1 MSGVKLDREGRF
13 KARPTSWTMRTRD
26 SGSVCVSIGYAI
38 LAQFDYDTES
48 WIEWGDA
55 ADDVYVY
62 GDHYVIKK
70 DGKPNNPMIEKLYDA
85 LGWDGNPDA
94 LLAAPPDI
102 VVQISVKADEYQG
115 KTTFKVD
122 WLDRGDA
129 IPRKGGG
136 ANATPEDLVS
146 VKAKFGSVLRAA
158 FGAAKAKTPIV
169 PAPTATTPSPSK
181 PAKESRGP
189 SAPTEEE
196 ARAMAP
202 SVNAAHPVDPVT
214 VPDGSDEAAKFDGDI
229 PF

>member
-38 LAQFDYDTES
+38 LAQFDYDEETWS
-48 WIEWGDA
+48 EWGAD

-94 LLAAPPDI
+94 LLVAPPDV
-102 VVQISVKADEYQG
+102 VVQVTVKADEYQG
-115 KTTFKVD
+115 KTTYKVD

-129 IPRKGGG
+129 IPKKGGG

-146 VKAKFGSVLRAA
+146 VKQRFGSVLRAA
-158 FGAAKAKTPIV
+158 FGAAKAKAPIV
-169 PAPTATTPSPSK
+169 VASTPPAAAPAVATK
-181 PAKESRGP
+181 PAREPRGP
-189 SAPTEEE
+189 NAPTEEE
-196 ARAMAP
+196 ARAAT
-202 SVNAAHPVDPVT
+202 PVDPVN
-214 VPDGSDEAAKFDGDI
+214 VLEGSDEAAKFDSDI